1 MNVASSTPVTTAG
14 YTPGERKRIM
24 AAASLGWGL
33 EFFDI
38 MLVSLLV
45 APIADHFG
53 VSIAEMGIV
62 FTAQLIATA
71 VGGVFFG
78 RLADIYGRKRVLTW
92 TIWVFGI
99 STVLCAFAPTFLV
112 FVLLRIVTG
121 FGVGGE
127 WAVGFS
133 LLNESWNPKRRGL
146 AGGAVQAAVWFGY
159 AAAIAVTGAVG
170 DNWRVAFLVGGLPV
184 LAAIWVRVGCPESR
198 QWLALRES
206 QGSTGSGD
214 GAVIDKTAPDP
225 GGLRQLLRPEH
236 LRIVVIGTVVVLG
249 GQYSYY
255 VYSSWMPT
263 YLKDDLGV
271 TPGDAQQILYASAGI
286 ALVSYL
292 VSGGLSDYIGRRPSL
307 IAFALIQ
314 LVGFGMFI
322 VFNVNDA
329 SVSLVVLSY
338 FVISFGLGYF
348 GIFGAW
354 LGELFPTPIRA
365 TATSFAYSI
374 GRGIAAFGP
383 FIVGVLAADYG
394 LAGGISTGALAV
406 VVMIGFSFFLKD
418 QKGREIT
425 STT

>member
-1 MNVASSTPVTTAG
+1 MSVASSTTVATTG
-14 YTPGERKRIM
+14 YTPRERKRIM

-33 EFFDI
+33 EFFDL

-45 APIADHFG
+45 APIASHFG
-53 VSIAEMGIV
+53 VSIAEMSIV

-78 RLADIYGRKRVLTW
+78 RLADVYGRKRVLTW
-92 TIWVFGI
+92 TIWVFGLA
-99 STVLCAFAPTFLV
+99 TVACAFAPSFLV

-133 LLNESWNPKRRGL
+133 LLNEAWNPKRRGL

-184 LAAIWVRVGCPESR
+184 LAAIWIRVGCPESH
-198 QWLALRES
+198 QWLAMH
-206 QGSTGSGD
+206 QGQVGSGSD
-214 GAVIDKTAPDP
+214 PGASSPDAAAEP
-225 GGLRQLLRPEH
+225 GGLRRLLDPEN
-236 LRIVVIGTVVVLG
+236 LPVVIIGTLVVLG

-263 YLKDDLGV
+263 YLKADLGV
-271 TPGDAQQILYASAGI
+271 TPGDAQQILYASAAI

-292 VSGGLSDYIGRRPSL
+292 VSGGLSDYVGRRPSL

-314 LVGFGMFI
+314 LVGFGMFVI
-322 VFNVNDA
+322 FNMQGA
-329 SVSLVVLSY
+329 SVSLIVLSY

-365 TATSFAYSI
+365 TASSFAYSI
-374 GRGIAAFGP
+374 GRGIASFGP

-394 LAGGISTGALAV
+394 LAGGISTGAVAV
-406 VVMIGFSFFLKD
+406 LVMIGFSFFLKD

-425 STT
+425 ATT